1 MTNMHP
7 KIDVDE
13 FIKNN
18 QDRIYNLVNN
28 TLNKSGEIIQKK
40 VSAGEVGPSLQ
51 EVLPL
56 LLYEILITHTVSTL
70 KLVADMINDDHFPKV

>member
-1 MTNMHP
+1 MNSA
-7 KIDVDE
+7 IDIDAFV
-13 FIKNN
+13 KKN
-18 QDRIYNLVNN
+18 QDLICSLVNT
-28 TLNKSGEIIQKK
+28 TLNKAGEKIQSK

-70 KLVADMINDDHFPKV
+70 RLVADMINGAESSRN

>member
-1 MTNMHP
+1 MHP
-7 KIDVDE
+7 DIDVDE

-28 TLNKSGEIIQKK
+28 TLNRSGEIIQKK
-40 VSAGEVGPSLQ
+40 VSAGEVGTSLQ

-56 LLYEILITHTVSTL
+56 LLYEVLVTHTVSTL
-70 KLVADMINDDHFPKV
+70 KLVAEMVNVEHFPKV